1 MTLNSR
7 RQVRYLS
14 EPATTL
20 PRTVAGRARNKPS
33 WYALGTV
40 VPFLRLLFDLV
51 LAFFAPRAALVGEN
65 LLLRQQLIVVRRQIK
80 RPRLRRFDRWLI
92 GALAGRFHRLMDVV
106 LLVKPETVIG
116 WHRAAW
122 RLIWRWR
129 SDRPPG
135 RPPVDTDLREL
146 IRRMWRENP
155 TWGQKIIAAELA
167 KLGYQVSPRTVAKY
181 RPSDLDR
188 QRGQRWTSFIRNHLQ
203 ETWACD
209 FFVLVT
215 ARFRVLYVFVVL
227 SLGRR
232 TIVHAGI
239 TEHPTARWA
248 AQRIAEATSDAQQIP
263 RFLVHDRDSIYGTDF
278 YRRVRGLGI
287 RLLATPPRAPTANA
301 FGERVIGTLRRDC
314 FDHII
319 VKDQQHAERVLHA
332 YLAYYHGRP
341 HRGLR
346 MQSPDGARH
355 LPPTRPPKG
364 TRIAGIPILGGLHH
378 RYGFAVAARASPSLK
393 PQAA

>member
-1 MTLNSR
+1 M
-7 RQVRYLS
+7 
-14 EPATTL
+14 
-20 PRTVAGRARNKPS
+20 
-33 WYALGTV
+33 

-51 LAFFAPRAALVGEN
+51 LAFVAPREALVAEN
-65 LLLRQQLIVVRRQIK
+65 LLLRQQLIVLRRQIK
-80 RPRLRRFDRWLI
+80 RPRARRFDRWLI
-92 GALAGRFHRLMDVV
+92 GTLAGRFYCLMDVV
-106 LLVKPETVIG
+106 LLVKPETVIR

-122 RLIWRWR
+122 RLIWRSR

-135 RPPVDTDLREL
+135 RPPVDADLREL

-155 TWGQKIIAAELA
+155 TWGQQIIAAELA

-181 RPSDLDR
+181 RPSDIDQ
-188 QRGQRWTSFIRNHLQ
+188 QRGQRWTTFIRNHLD

-232 TIVHAGI
+232 TLVHAGI

-278 YRRVRGLGI
+278 HRRVRGLGT

-319 VKDQQHAERVLHA
+319 VKDQRHAERVLHD

-364 TRIAGIPILGGLHH
+364 TPIAGIPILGGLHH
-378 RYGFAVAARASPSLK
+378 RYGFAVAARASPSLE

>member
-1 MTLNSR
+1 MTRDSR
-7 RQVRYLS
+7 RQVRNLT

-20 PRTVAGRARNKPS
+20 PRTVARRARSSPS

-51 LAFFAPRAALVGEN
+51 LTFVAPRAALAAEN

-80 RPRLRRFDRWLI
+80 RPRFHRFDRWLI

-129 SDRPPG
+129 SHRPPG
-135 RPPVDTDLREL
+135 RPPVDADLREL

-155 TWGQKIIAAELA
+155 TWGQQIIAAELA
-167 KLGYQVSPRTVAKY
+167 KLGYQISPRTVAKY
-181 RPSDLDR
+181 RPSGLDR
-188 QRGQRWTSFIRNHLQ
+188 QRGQRWTTFIRNHLH

-227 SLGRR
+227 SLDRR

-278 YRRVRGLGI
+278 HRRVRGLGT

-319 VKDQQHAERVLHA
+319 VKDQQHAERVLHD
-332 YLAYYHGRP
+332 YLAHYHGRP

-378 RYGFAVAARASPSLK
+378 RYGFALAARASPALE

>member
-1 MTLNSR
+1 MAKATTHVATRPPHNPTNCRSRRLLVANTPSVSWDLICSPTVTRDSR

-51 LAFFAPRAALVGEN
+51 LAFVAPRAALVAEN
-65 LLLRQQLIVVRRQIK
+65 LLLRQQLIVLRRQIK
-80 RPRLRRFDRWLI
+80 RPRARRFDRWLI
-92 GALAGRFHRLMDVV
+92 GTLAGRFYRLMDVV
-106 LLVKPETVIG
+106 LLVKPETVIR

-122 RLIWRWR
+122 RLIWRSR

-135 RPPVDTDLREL
+135 QPPVDADLREL

-155 TWGQKIIAAELA
+155 TWGQQIIAAELA
-167 KLGYQVSPRTVAKY
+167 KLGYQISPRTVAKY
-181 RPSDLDR
+181 RPSDIDR
-188 QRGQRWTSFIRNHLQ
+188 QRGQRWTTFIRNHLD

-232 TIVHAGI
+232 TLVHAGI

-263 RFLVHDRDSIYGTDF
+263 RFLVYDRDSIYGPDF
-278 YRRVRGLGI
+278 HRRVRGLGT

-301 FGERVIGTLRRDC
+301 FGERPTALDTFPLLDRQRVPESLESQSSAVSITLRL
-314 FDHII
+314 
-319 VKDQQHAERVLHA
+319 RV
-332 YLAYYHGRP
+332 R
-341 HRGLR
+341 
-346 MQSPDGARH
+346 SAR
-355 LPPTRPPKG
+355 LTAAG
-364 TRIAGIPILGGLHH
+364 TASRLSLG
-378 RYGFAVAARASPSLK
+378 
-393 PQAA
+393 